1 MAMAMTVVVLMLGED
16 DDDGY
21 WLLVSL
27 LNISSPAADNPISH
41 LERLIDGL
49 LLLLSGSVP
58 LDQLVVENQKKLLA
72 EGDTACSSV
81 LSWGEEPDAEDIY
94 KVTNV
99 LLLQNQQKR
108 KNTVLF
114 SKICFKSYISCT
126 L

>member
-1 MAMAMTVVVLMLGED
+1 MFFNVRSRTEML
-16 DDDGY
+16 
-21 WLLVSL
+21 
-27 LNISSPAADNPISH
+27 
-41 LERLIDGL
+41 
-49 LLLLSGSVP
+49 
-58 LDQLVVENQKKLLA
+58 Q
-72 EGDTACSSV
+72 
-81 LSWGEEPDAEDIY
+81 AEDIY